1 MRQVFLAALVA
12 LGAQAYAQQGELLP
26 PRIRV
31 PGESS
36 VERELTVSPEF
47 LESLGMTADDRE
59 AVKNK
64 VKELN
69 TERVA
74 LIKQLET
81 DKAALKEAQ
90 EKVNSGIAAVGKQKA
105 GLDQYIQ
112 ERLPGNQRADYPI
125 RVQLQPV
132 IDWLKLSEPQVTDLI
147 AKERQLLASDP
158 RARQEEMART
168 FLLQR
173 ATDKMT
179 PEEHKAHIEQ
189 RKTYTTLLKEV
200 AAFHQAWLTN
210 IESVL
215 TDEQKATWRTR
226 YRRTAFPI
234 GLAP

>member
-1 MRQVFLAALVA
+1 MRHVFLAALVA

-47 LESLGMTADDRE
+47 LTSLGMTADDRD
-59 AVKNK
+59 AVNSR

-90 EKVNSGIAAVGKQKA
+90 QKVNSGIAALAKQKA
-105 GLDQYIQ
+105 ALDQYIQ

-132 IDWLKLSEPQVTDLI
+132 IDWLKLSEQQVTDLV
-147 AKERQLLASDP
+147 AKQRDLLAQDP
-158 RARQEEMART
+158 RPRQEEMART
-168 FLLQR
+168 FALQR
-173 ATDKMT
+173 ATDVMT
-179 PEEHKAHIEQ
+179 PEEHKAHIDQ
-189 RKTYTTLLKEV
+189 RKAYTAVLKEA
-200 AAFHQAWLTN
+200 AAFNQAWLTN